1 MPQAECVFL
10 AAEVGGE
17 VKSSMIGL
25 LTLITQTV
33 SQISE
38 EEIGLFVEKIMKHRD
53 SKILVMGAGRS
64 GMVGR
69 AFALRLL
76 HLGYQVHILGDT
88 LVPSIGEK
96 DLVIA
101 ISGSGATKLVVAAAE
116 AAKAVGAEIVAVTS
130 FPDSPI
136 GKLADLKVTV
146 KGRVMDHKQSR
157 EDYFARQILGLHEPL
172 APLGTL
178 FEDSCMVLFDA
189 VVSVLL
195 EKHRLSEE
203 EMRNRHANI
212 E

>member
-1 MPQAECVFL
+1 L
-10 AAEVGGE
+10 ATAVGRE
-17 VKSSMIGL
+17 VKSSIIGL
-25 LTLITQTV
+25 LTLITQTA

-38 EEIGLFVEKIMKHRD
+38 EEIGKFVEKIMQHSQ

-88 LVPSIGEK
+88 LVPSIGAE

-101 ISGSGATKLVVAAAE
+101 ISGSGATKLVVTAAE

-130 FPDSPI
+130 FPDSPLA
-136 GKLADLKVTV
+136 KLADLKVIV
-146 KGRVMDHKQSR
+146 GGRVINHKQSK

-195 EKHRLSEE
+195 EKHRVSEE
-203 EMRNRHANI
+203 EMKNRHANI

>member
-1 MPQAECVFL
+1 MAT
-10 AAEVGGE
+10 AVGRE
-17 VKSSMIGL
+17 VKSSIIGL
-25 LTLITQTV
+25 LTLITQTA

-38 EEIGLFVEKIMKHRD
+38 EEIGKFVEKIMQHSQ

-88 LVPSIGEK
+88 LVPSIGAE

-101 ISGSGATKLVVAAAE
+101 ISGSGATKLVVTAAE

-130 FPDSPI
+130 FPDSPLA
-136 GKLADLKVTV
+136 KLADLKVIV
-146 KGRVMDHKQSR
+146 GGRVINHKQSK

-195 EKHRLSEE
+195 EKHRVSEE
-203 EMRNRHANI
+203 EMKNRHANI

>member
-1 MPQAECVFL
+1 MAT
-10 AAEVGGE
+10 AVGGE

-33 SQISE
+33 SQISD
-38 EEIGLFVEKIMKHRD
+38 EEIGRFVEKIIEHRQ
-53 SKILVMGAGRS
+53 SKILVIGAGRS

-101 ISGSGATKLVVAAAE
+101 ISGSGVTKLVVTAAE

-130 FPDSPI
+130 FPDSPLA
-136 GKLADLKVTV
+136 KLADLIVRV
-146 KGRVMDHKQSR
+146 KGRVMNDKERR

-178 FEDSCMVLFDA
+178 FEDSCIVFFDA

-195 EKHRLSEE
+195 EKHRISEE
-203 EMRNRHANI
+203 EMRKKHANI